1 MDQGYALN
9 QLLFDHDSIRTDKMK
24 TTFRAA
30 LVSLIERIG
39 IHRKWMTSNHETE
52 SETYYMCLLRYITS
66 SSNLFA

>member
-30 LVSLIERIG
+30 LVSLIERIVLNSQKVDDFKS
-39 IHRKWMTSNHETE
+39 RN
-52 SETYYMCLLRYITS
+52 
-66 SSNLFA
+66 